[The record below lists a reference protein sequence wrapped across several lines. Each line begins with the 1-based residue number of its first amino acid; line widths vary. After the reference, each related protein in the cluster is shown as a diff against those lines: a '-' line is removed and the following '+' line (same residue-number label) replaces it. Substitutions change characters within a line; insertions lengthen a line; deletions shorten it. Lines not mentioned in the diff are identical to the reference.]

1 MSQET
6 PIGSLNNMNDED
18 SKLVESIL
26 NDLNG
31 SPQQQQ
37 QQPQQQQQQGPPQ
50 QQHGEQMTP
59 EQMKAIQMQ
68 RQMAMQ
74 QQQQQLMAQ
83 QQQIAHQQ
91 RMSQQKPSTENIITN
106 DTDSL
111 IDNIKKESKSIILVI
126 ILSFIMSIEKVN
138 SVFKVAPSLFLSED
152 GSVNLQGALIKSLI
166 LGVVYYLVKTY
177 LF

>member
-31 SPQQQQ
+31 PSSSQAPAQAHSQQQDLS
-37 QQPQQQQQQGPPQ
+37 
-50 QQHGEQMTP
+50 P
-59 EQMKAIQMQ
+59 EQIKAIQMQ

-83 QQQIAHQQ
+83 QQQIAQQQKEAQQ
-91 RMSQQKPSTENIITN
+91 RVSDENVIDN
-106 DTDSL
+106 GSDSL
-111 IDNIKKESKSIILVI
+111 IDNIKRESKSIVLVI
-126 ILSFIMSIEKVN
+126 VLSFIMSIDKVN
-138 SVFKVAPSLFLSED
+138 SVFKMAPSVFISED
-152 GSVNLQGALIKSLI
+152 GSINLQAALIKSLI
-166 LGVVYYLVKTY
+166 LGVAYYLIKTY

>member
-26 NDLNG
+26 NDLNDP
-31 SPQQQQ
+31 SSSQAQPQA
-37 QQPQQQQQQGPPQ
+37 QPQQQ
-50 QQHGEQMTP
+50 ELSP
-59 EQMKAIQMQ
+59 EQIKAIQMQ

-83 QQQIAHQQ
+83 QQQIAQQQKEAQQ
-91 RMSQQKPSTENIITN
+91 RVSDENIIDN
-106 DTDSL
+106 SSESL
-111 IDNIKKESKSIILVI
+111 IDNIKRESKSIVLVI
-126 ILSFIMSIEKVN
+126 VLSFIMSIDKVN
-138 SVFKVAPSLFLSED
+138 SVFKMAPSVFISED
-152 GSVNLQGALIKSLI
+152 GSINLQAALIKSLI
-166 LGVVYYLVKTY
+166 LGVVYYLIKTY

>member
-1 MSQET
+1 
-6 PIGSLNNMNDED
+6 MNDED

-31 SPQQQQ
+31 SQHGPQQQQ
-37 QQPQQQQQQGPPQ
+37 GPPQQGPPQQGPPQ

-106 DTDSL
+106 DANSL

-126 ILSFIMSIEKVN
+126 ILSFIMSIDKVN